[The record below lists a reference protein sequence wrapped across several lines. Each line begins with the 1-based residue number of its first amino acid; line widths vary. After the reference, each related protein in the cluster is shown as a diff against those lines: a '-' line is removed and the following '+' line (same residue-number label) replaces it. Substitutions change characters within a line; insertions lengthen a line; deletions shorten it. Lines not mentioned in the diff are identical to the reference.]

1 MKKILVLLLI
11 PLALVACYKMR
22 MSKGGG
28 QIKSVSNRK
37 VVSQDILLSQ
47 GYKIEIAAQGL
58 TFPSAVTF
66 DNEGN
71 LFVVEAGY
79 SYGEV
84 WREPKLIRISQN
96 KVHDVTAKGSRN
108 GPWTGV
114 TFYDGNFYVSEGGQ
128 AEGGKI
134 LRISKNGEIKTL
146 IDNLPST
153 GDHHTNTLLIKDNYI
168 YFGQGTAT
176 NSAVVGPD
184 NAEFGWL
191 KRKKEFHDIP
201 CKDLILTGENYE
213 SSNVLKP
220 DSNEKVLTGAY
231 SPYGTSTTQG
241 QVVRGKVPCTG
252 AILRIPIEGGNIETV
267 SWGLRNPF
275 GIALSPD
282 GKIYTSENGY
292 DDRGSRPVWGAGD
305 VLWEVKQDMWY
316 GWPDFSEGKPIG
328 NDEEFKAPS
337 KEKLKPLIQ
346 KLPNDPPKP
355 VAVFGVHS
363 SSSGFDFSKSA
374 AFGFEGEAFVAQF
387 GDMAPKV
394 GKVLKPVGFKIVRV
408 NVRTG
413 IIKDFAVN
421 KGKRNGPASWLKS
434 GGLER
439 PLSVK
444 FDSSGG
450 TLYVVD
456 FGILKMTEKGPE
468 PQENTGVIW
477 KITKDEK

>member
-1 MKKILVLLLI
+1 MKKILLLLLI
-11 PLALVACYKMR
+11 PLALMGCYKMR

-37 VVSQDILLSQ
+37 VAPQDILLSQ
-47 GYKIEIAAQGL
+47 GYKIEVVAQGL

-71 LFVVEAGY
+71 LFVIETGY

-96 KVHDVTAKGSRN
+96 KVHDVIAKGSKN

-134 LRISKNGEIKTL
+134 LRISMNGEIKTL

-184 NAEFGWL
+184 NVEYGWL

-201 CKDLILTGENYE
+201 CKDLILTGVNYE

-220 DSNEKVLTGAY
+220 DSDEKVLTGAY

-241 QVVRGKVPCTG
+241 QVVKGKVPCTG
-252 AILRIPIEGGNIETV
+252 AILRIPIEGGNVETV

-328 NDEEFKAPS
+328 NDEEFKVPS

-346 KLPNDPPKP
+346 KLPNEPPKP

-408 NVRTG
+408 DVRTG
-413 IIKDFAVN
+413 VIKDFVVN

-444 FDSSGG
+444 FDSSNGS
-450 TLYVVD
+450 LYVVD

-477 KITKDEK
+477 KITKR

>member
-1 MKKILVLLLI
+1 
-11 PLALVACYKMR
+11 
-22 MSKGGG
+22 
-28 QIKSVSNRK
+28 
-37 VVSQDILLSQ
+37 
-47 GYKIEIAAQGL
+47 
-58 TFPSAVTF
+58 
-66 DNEGN
+66 
-71 LFVVEAGY
+71 
-79 SYGEV
+79 
-84 WREPKLIRISQN
+84 
-96 KVHDVTAKGSRN
+96 
-108 GPWTGV
+108 
-114 TFYDGNFYVSEGGQ
+114 
-128 AEGGKI
+128 
-134 LRISKNGEIKTL
+134 
-146 IDNLPST
+146 
-153 GDHHTNTLLIKDNYI
+153 
-168 YFGQGTAT
+168 
-176 NSAVVGPD
+176 
-184 NAEFGWL
+184 
-191 KRKKEFHDIP
+191 
-201 CKDLILTGENYE
+201 
-213 SSNVLKP
+213 
-220 DSNEKVLTGAY
+220 
-231 SPYGTSTTQG
+231 
-241 QVVRGKVPCTG
+241 
-252 AILRIPIEGGNIETV
+252 
-267 SWGLRNPF
+267 
-275 GIALSPD
+275 
-282 GKIYTSENGY
+282 
-292 DDRGSRPVWGAGD
+292 
-305 VLWEVKQDMWY
+305 
-316 GWPDFSEGKPIG
+316 
-328 NDEEFKAPS
+328 
-337 KEKLKPLIQ
+337 LIQ